1 VKLIK
6 EKRKVYREF
15 IQSRDPLL
23 KTLFNKL
30 NAQIRRDI
38 NIYREETWIKTCES
52 LDYRDGKKFWNKFK
66 VITGQKRK
74 TNHYLATDAHIYYT
88 PQERANCFAELL
100 DGIHQV
106 PNDPNFNATFFD
118 QIANNVHAF
127 KNIPLISSDLAF
139 VSDGRDSSSVLSDRQ
154 GDCLVFVV
162 LCSVPVP
169 RPVFSTRSARFAY
182 ICAVLRSSP
191 ANRPHNSLQ
200 RGPHWRKCRSSAFSS
215 IHLKDPVLL
224 HHKL

>member
-1 VKLIK
+1 MYKSLLILFLLPIFMKHNDTSHKLLYK
-6 EKRKVYREF
+6 CLAHDVMRSARQFSHSYLSYRCKRV
-15 IQSRDPLL
+15 
-23 KTLFNKL
+23 
-30 NAQIRRDI
+30 
-38 NIYREETWIKTCES
+38 
-52 LDYRDGKKFWNKFK
+52 
-66 VITGQKRK
+66 
-74 TNHYLATDAHIYYT
+74 
-88 PQERANCFAELL
+88 
-100 DGIHQV
+100 
-106 PNDPNFNATFFD
+106 
-118 QIANNVHAF
+118 
-127 KNIPLISSDLAF
+127 SSNLAF

-215 IHLKDPVLL
+215 THLKDPVLL